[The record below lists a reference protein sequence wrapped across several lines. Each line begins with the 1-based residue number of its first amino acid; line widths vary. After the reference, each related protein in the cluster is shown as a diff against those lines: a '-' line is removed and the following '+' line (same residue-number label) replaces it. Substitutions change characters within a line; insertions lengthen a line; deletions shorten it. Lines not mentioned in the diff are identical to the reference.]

1 VIPTKNDTANKNG
14 RLEARITPDIHALIK
29 RAADLQGRTVSD
41 FVVSTARDA
50 AIRTIEQTEMIHLS
64 QEDQIR
70 FAEALINPAPLA
82 PTMERAMEA
91 HKKLVGS
98 FE

>member
-1 VIPTKNDTANKNG
+1 MKNDTANKDA

-41 FVVSTARDA
+41 FVVSAARDA
-50 AIRTIEQTEMIHLS
+50 AIRTIEQTEMIHLF

-70 FAEALINPAPLA
+70 FAEALVNPAPLA
-82 PTMERAMEA
+82 PAMERAMEA
-91 HKKLVGS
+91 HKNLVGS

>member
-1 VIPTKNDTANKNG
+1 MKNDTANKNA

-29 RAADLQGRTVSD
+29 RAAELQGRTVSD
-41 FVVSTARDA
+41 FVVSAARDA
-50 AIRTIEQTEMIHLS
+50 AIRTIEQTEVIHLS

-82 PTMERAMEA
+82 PAMERAMEA
-91 HKKLVGS
+91 HKKLAGS